1 MTRNGELSRHEG
13 RNMLRFERRLRH
25 PIAKAWRAITD
36 PEHSKQWFPAAMH
49 TELKQGATIL
59 FVFEGDDGAP
69 TKGTITDFE
78 PQNLFAFTW
87 EGEVL
92 RWELRE
98 DGDACVLVFTHIF
111 DDRAGAASFATGWEG
126 CFTALDQ
133 LLADEKITEAAPY
146 GPRHDEYVALFD
158 LARGESRETEDG
170 WEVRF
175 ERNLTKSQSDVWA
188 LLTDSTPAVGEEP
201 PLRFTTGYV
210 QVGPVTA
217 VKERE
222 LLEYSWEGG
231 AIRWELRPGN
241 GGARLV
247 LTQTG
252 TSAQADQ
259 RATALGAWHVHI
271 DLLAQWLRGE
281 TPCWPEGRVEALAEE
296 YAQEYTE
303 QLNLS

>member
-1 MTRNGELSRHEG
+1 MARNGELSAVDG
-13 RNMLRFERRLRH
+13 RNVLHFERELAH
-25 PIAKAWRAITD
+25 PVAKVWRAITD

-78 PQNLFAFTW
+78 PPHLFAFTW
-87 EGEVL
+87 EGEAL

-98 DGDACVLVFTHIF
+98 NGDGCVLVFTHAF

-126 CFTALDQ
+126 CLTALEQ
-133 LLADEKITEAAPY
+133 LLDGQEITEAAPY
-146 GPRHDEYVALFD
+146 GPRHDEYVALFG
-158 LARGESRETEDG
+158 LARGELLETEDG
-170 WEVRF
+170 WTVRF
-175 ERNLTKSQSDVWA
+175 ERNLTKSQTEVWA
-188 LLTDSTPAVGEEP
+188 LLIDSAPEVGAEP

-210 QVGPVTA
+210 EVGPITA
-217 VKERE
+217 VQERE
-222 LLEYSWEGG
+222 LLEYSWQGG
-231 AIRWELRPGN
+231 VIRWELRQGN

-259 RATALGAWHVHI
+259 RTTALGAWHVHI

-281 TPCWPEGRVEALAEE
+281 TPCWPEGRVEALAAE

-303 QLNLS
+303 QLNLG